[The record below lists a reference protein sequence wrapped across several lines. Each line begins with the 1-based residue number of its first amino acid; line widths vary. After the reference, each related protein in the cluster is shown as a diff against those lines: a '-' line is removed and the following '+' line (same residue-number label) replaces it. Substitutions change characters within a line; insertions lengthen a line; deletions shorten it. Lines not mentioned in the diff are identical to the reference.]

1 MSTLQS
7 LTKWYFTKKALGNT
21 VVVGVSEV
29 VFCAQNTTSETPTTT
44 VFPSAFFVKYH
55 FVKLCKVDIYCFT
68 LHNPNFTLSMTNFVT
83 DIQLFSKTPL
93 SELKLNE
100 ILKE

>member
-1 MSTLQS
+1 MGFRDILHSHS
-7 LTKWYFTKKALGNT
+7 I
-21 VVVGVSEV
+21 V
-29 VFCAQNTTSETPTTT
+29 AQNTTSETPTTT